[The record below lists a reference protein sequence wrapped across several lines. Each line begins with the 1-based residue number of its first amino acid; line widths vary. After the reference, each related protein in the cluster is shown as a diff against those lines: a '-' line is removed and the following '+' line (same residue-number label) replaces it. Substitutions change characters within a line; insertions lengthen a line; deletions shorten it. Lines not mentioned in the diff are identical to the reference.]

1 MYGFHMQSVWS
12 SPIWQSAFCSFVTPG
27 PLVPRQPPQ
36 VRWGFPMA
44 FIASAH
50 SHPGVQAGRLGI
62 MSRGSVWHRLL
73 QSYGPYLSLSL
84 HVCGTQPGLCT
95 THWPCGCGA
104 AVENT
109 PQTLRRTKAGEGLR
123 WVREAQCPLKQG
135 TPCWHCLSH
144 PPPASSS
151 SLLSFGRM
159 AVSQGAISHN
169 PSA

>member
-1 MYGFHMQSVWS
+1 MDGFHMSSMWS

-27 PLVPRQPPQ
+27 PLVPHQPPQ

-73 QSYGPYLSLSL
+73 QSFGPYLSFSL
-84 HVCGTQPGLCT
+84 HVCGTQPGLFT
-95 THWPCGCGA
+95 TQWPCGCGA

-109 PQTLRRTKAGEGLR
+109 PQTLRRVSLQNRTHHR
-123 WVREAQCPLKQG
+123 DWTPLQSK
-135 TPCWHCLSH
+135 TLTDSMFSPSH
-144 PPPASSS
+144 
-151 SLLSFGRM
+151 
-159 AVSQGAISHN
+159 
-169 PSA
+169 

>member
-1 MYGFHMQSVWS
+1 MASKDKQEVPLYGFHMQSMWS

-73 QSYGPYLSLSL
+73 QSACPHLSFSL
-84 HVCGTQPGLCT
+84 HVCRSCLHLPRSLANQSKIVFMFSQRCT
-95 THWPCGCGA
+95 EWWKPRKGRGYM
-104 AVENT
+104 N
-109 PQTLRRTKAGEGLR
+109 GEGL
-123 WVREAQCPLKQG
+123 E
-135 TPCWHCLSH
+135 S
-144 PPPASSS
+144 
-151 SLLSFGRM
+151 
-159 AVSQGAISHN
+159 I
-169 PSA
+169 